1 MYLKIQRGVQKWG
14 GWYDGGGGKC
24 QNDTHKKG
32 RERQKA
38 VTTHALINNQTP
50 QLSPPPPPPHTHTQS
65 DPRHTT
71 TPDMIHSAQTTLRPL
86 RCHPMYP
93 ERGKS
98 GPDLFAPLSR
108 TATSTQRRGAQREGK
123 SHVFLKG
130 PAAELAPTEK
140 GVKNGG
146 ENQRAMPGACHASLP
161 ACCQRCGAVDR
172 VQRTRGRSSLFPDCL
187 RLLLRRRSG

>member
-1 MYLKIQRGVQKWG
+1 MVEVGANLKMIHIKKEEKDKKRSPPMPTSTIKLPN
-14 GWYDGGGGKC
+14 YSSIP
-24 QNDTHKKG
+24 NTH
-32 RERQKA
+32 
-38 VTTHALINNQTP
+38 THARARA
-50 QLSPPPPPPHTHTQS
+50 HTHTHTHTHTN

-108 TATSTQRRGAQREGK
+108 TATSTQRRAAQREGK

-130 PAAELAPTEK
+130 PAAEPAPTEK
-140 GVKNGG
+140 GVKTAEKISGPCRVHVMRHCPLAASGVARLTASRGQEGG
-146 ENQRAMPGACHASLP
+146 RP
-161 ACCQRCGAVDR
+161 
-172 VQRTRGRSSLFPDCL
+172 SSPTV
-187 RLLLRRRSG
+187 

>member
-1 MYLKIQRGVQKWG
+1 MVEVGANVKMI
-14 GWYDGGGGKC
+14 
-24 QNDTHKKG
+24 HIKKG

-50 QLSPPPPPPHTHTQS
+50 QIFLHPPPPPHTHTHTQS

-93 ERGKS
+93 EQGKS

-130 PAAELAPTEK
+130 PAAEPAPTEK
-140 GVKNGG
+140 GVKTAEKISGPWRVHVMRHCPLAASVVARLTASRGQEGG
-146 ENQRAMPGACHASLP
+146 RP
-161 ACCQRCGAVDR
+161 
-172 VQRTRGRSSLFPDCL
+172 SSLTV
-187 RLLLRRRSG
+187 

>member
-1 MYLKIQRGVQKWG
+1 MEVGANVKMI
-14 GWYDGGGGKC
+14 
-24 QNDTHKKG
+24 HIKKEEKDKK
-32 RERQKA
+32 RSPPMPSSIIK
-38 VTTHALINNQTP
+38 LPNYP
-50 QLSPPPPPPHTHTQS
+50 PPPPPPHTHTQS

-98 GPDLFAPLSR
+98 SPDLFAPLSR

-140 GVKNGG
+140 GVKTAEKISGPCRVHVMRHCPLAASVVARLTASRGQEGG
-146 ENQRAMPGACHASLP
+146 RP
-161 ACCQRCGAVDR
+161 
-172 VQRTRGRSSLFPDCL
+172 SSLTV
-187 RLLLRRRSG
+187 